1 MKNKVKIIGNIFYW
15 TLILV
20 IVIFAV
26 GTTFSIIEVPK
37 FRYKLFEVQSGS
49 MEPKIKVGSIVF
61 VAPQKEYQ
69 QNDIITVTHRINEIK
84 VEGEDTF
91 YITKGDA
98 NEDPDTGF
106 VSKERVLGKVIFILP
121 LFGYIVSFTKTQAG
135 FILLIII
142 PAVLLIYHEILN
154 IRSET
159 GKIIKKKKEEKQN
172 NKSEVIKEQEKNII
186 KTEDKKTS
194 TQKLNHNTKLKKQ
207 KVKTKEKK
215 SVQEKI

>member
-69 QNDIITVTHRINEIK
+69 QNDIITFLKSDSANIKDSGSTVTHRINEIK

-172 NKSEVIKEQEKNII
+172 NK
-186 KTEDKKTS
+186 
-194 TQKLNHNTKLKKQ
+194 
-207 KVKTKEKK
+207 
-215 SVQEKI
+215 